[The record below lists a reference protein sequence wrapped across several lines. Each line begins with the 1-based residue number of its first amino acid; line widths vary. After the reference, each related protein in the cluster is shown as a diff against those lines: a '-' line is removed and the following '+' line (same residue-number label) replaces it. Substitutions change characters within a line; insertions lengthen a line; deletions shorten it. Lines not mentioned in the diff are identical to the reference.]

1 MTVTSFYAIKGRY
14 FGGATAL
21 CCLKITGDE
30 EAMGSGLGM
39 LITEDGEVP
48 LERIVLAAEA
58 GHKGL
63 RSQGFQVT
71 KCNTKPKTEARYNIK
86 PSRVRLLSR
95 EEIMLEEIARF
106 ARNKTMIIIGFVMI
120 FVESEYFFY
129 DIEEVVLYGLVIQ
142 AGFQDIS
149 LTDVRR
155 VMTRIDNSDL
165 VEELIVGNR
174 IGLNRAYNL
183 YLGK

>member
-1 MTVTSFYAIKGRY
+1 
-14 FGGATAL
+14 
-21 CCLKITGDE
+21 
-30 EAMGSGLGM
+30 
-39 LITEDGEVP
+39 
-48 LERIVLAAEA
+48 
-58 GHKGL
+58 
-63 RSQGFQVT
+63 
-71 KCNTKPKTEARYNIK
+71 
-86 PSRVRLLSR
+86 
-95 EEIMLEEIARF
+95 
-106 ARNKTMIIIGFVMI
+106 MIIIGFVMI